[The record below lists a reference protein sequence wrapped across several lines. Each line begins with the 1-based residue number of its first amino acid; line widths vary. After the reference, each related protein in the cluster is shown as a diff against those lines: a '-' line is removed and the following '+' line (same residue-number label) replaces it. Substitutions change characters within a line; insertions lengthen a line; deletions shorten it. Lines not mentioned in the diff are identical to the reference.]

1 VTPGRVA
8 RAYAWTVVGLR
19 HLIVL
24 AWIAGAVAATLYLP
38 GLGGAASSPLA
49 DLVPKDAEATKV
61 AERSTELF
69 GFPLSTDTAVVQRD
83 PEGLPLEEQRRT
95 LLAAREVSERPE
107 RDLALISGALP
118 ISNLLGFLSE
128 EGERSTT
135 AVTYLYFSPLA
146 GLEER
151 EEDAHKYARRYLGR
165 PGSEV
170 VGVTGAAP
178 ARLAQFE
185 EIEDS
190 LPLIEIASVLL
201 IALIVGL
208 HFRSMVAPL
217 VTLVAAAIAYL
228 VAVRVLAWGGEEVDL
243 SVAKEV
249 QPLLLVLLLGLV
261 TDYSVFLMSAMRR
274 GLEDGHGRMAAARS
288 AVARTGPIVFAGG
301 LIVTGGVVALVV
313 GRLEF
318 FQAFGPSLA
327 VTTLV
332 GLAVSITLLPAALAL
347 FGERLFGR
355 KVRARAQEARER
367 RERED
372 REPALVPYDV
382 AGARGERRGKSAARA
397 LALTRP
403 ITALLRIPQLARE
416 ARISRWRLLVA
427 RVMSAP
433 PIAALIVAFAV
444 LLLLV
449 PATKLS
455 ELRLGVSHVSAL
467 PSESEPKRA
476 AAAAAEGFAP
486 GILSPTEV
494 VLEAPG
500 LRDQREPLAR
510 LQELLA
516 DQPGVSAVLGPREQP
531 PPPIPQVASSRTGS
545 AARYAVIFDSDP
557 LGSKAIDRL
566 RSIERQM
573 PTLLSDAG
581 LSSRTRVSYGGET
594 ALAEETVDLMVADL
608 GRIGLVAL
616 AANFL
621 LLALFM
627 RAFVAPLYLL
637 AASVLGLASTLG
649 LTVFF
654 ARWALGVDEL
664 TYYVPFAASVLLV
677 SLGSDYNVLVAG
689 RIWSEARR
697 RRLREAI
704 AVATPAAARA
714 IRVAGIALAASFVL
728 LAIVPLRSFREFA
741 FVMSAGILIDTFV
754 VRPFLVPGLISLFGE
769 LSWRPGRRIHTLSRK
784 QFIRRVGSRAGLAPE
799 HAARAVKAVLSTLA
813 ERITRKEARVLAMH
827 LPRGLRPFLK
837 AGGRRPERFGL
848 DEFVDRVARRH
859 GTSTES
865 AREITRVVIHTL
877 ADVIARG
884 EIDYL
889 RAQLSPDYRAVLPN
903 EDAAPRPGKD
913 EEAGRR
919 PAQALETAS

>member
-1 VTPGRVA
+1 MTPGRIA
-8 RAYAWTVVGLR
+8 RAYASTVVGLR
-19 HLIVL
+19 HVIVL

-83 PEGLPLEEQRRT
+83 REGLPLEEQRRT

-118 ISNLLGFLSE
+118 ITNVLGFLSE

-135 AVTYLYFSPLA
+135 AVTYLYFSPQA

-165 PGSEV
+165 PESEV

-208 HFRSMVAPL
+208 HFRSVVAPL
-217 VTLVAAAIAYL
+217 VTLLAAAIAYL

-243 SVAKEV
+243 SVAQEV

-274 GLEDGHGRMAAARS
+274 GLEDGHGRLAAARS
-288 AVARTGPIVFAGG
+288 AVARTVPIVFAAG

-347 FGERLFGR
+347 FGERLFGG

-367 RERED
+367 DD
-372 REPALVPYDV
+372 REPGLVPYDLG
-382 AGARGERRGKSAARA
+382 GAQGERRGQSAARA

-403 ITALLRIPQLARE
+403 ITALLRVPRLARE
-416 ARISRWRLLVA
+416 ARTSRWRVLVA

-433 PIAALIVAFAV
+433 PIAALAVAFAV

-449 PATKLS
+449 PATMLS

-476 AAAAAEGFAP
+476 AAAAADGFAP

-494 VLEAPG
+494 ALEAPG
-500 LRDQREPLAR
+500 LGDQRRPLAR
-510 LQELLA
+510 LEELLA
-516 DQPGVSAVLGPREQP
+516 DQPGVAAVLGPREQP
-531 PPPIPQVASSRTGS
+531 PPPSPQVAISRTGS
-545 AARYAVIFDSDP
+545 AARYAVILDVDP
-557 LGSKAIDRL
+557 LGSTAIDRL
-566 RSIERQM
+566 RSIEQQM
-573 PTLLSDAG
+573 PALLSDAG
-581 LSSRTRVSYGGET
+581 LSSQTRVSYGGET

-616 AANFL
+616 AVNFL

-649 LTVFF
+649 LTVLF
-654 ARWALGVDEL
+654 AHWVLGVDEL

-784 QFIRRVGSRAGLAPE
+784 QFIGRIASRTGLAPE
-799 HAARAVKAVLSTLA
+799 DASRPVQAVLCTLA
-813 ERITRKEARVLAMH
+813 ERITKKEARVLAMH

-837 AGGRRPERFGL
+837 ARARRPERFGL
-848 DEFVDRVARRH
+848 EEFVDRVARRQ
-859 GTSTES
+859 GTSTGS
-865 AREITRVVIHTL
+865 ARETTRVVMHTL
-877 ADVIARG
+877 ADVVARG

-889 RAQLSPDYRAVLPN
+889 RAQLSPDYGAVLP
-903 EDAAPRPGKD
+903 DGDVAPRPAEY
-913 EEAGRR
+913 EEAATR
-919 PAQALETAS
+919 PAQPLETAS

>member
-1 VTPGRVA
+1 MTPGRLA
-8 RAYAWTVVGLR
+8 RVYAWTVVGLR
-19 HLIVL
+19 HIIVL
-24 AWIAGAVAATLYLP
+24 AWIAGAVAATIYLP

-49 DLVPKDAEATKV
+49 DLVPKDAEATRV

-83 PEGLPLEEQRRT
+83 PAGLPLEEQRRT

-118 ISNLLGFLSE
+118 ISNAFGFLSE
-128 EGERSTT
+128 EGESSTT
-135 AVTYLYFSPLA
+135 AVTYLYFLPKA

-151 EEDAHKYARRYLGR
+151 DEDAHKYARRYLDR
-165 PGSEV
+165 PESQV
-170 VGVTGAAP
+170 AGVTGAAP

-185 EIEDS
+185 EIENA

-201 IALIVGL
+201 IALIVGV
-208 HFRSMVAPL
+208 HFRSLVAPL
-217 VTLVAAAIAYL
+217 VTLLAVAIAYL

-274 GLEDGHGRMAAARS
+274 ELEDGQGRVAAARS
-288 AVARTGPIVFAGG
+288 AAARTVPIVFAAG
-301 LIVTGGVVALVV
+301 LIVTGGVAALVV

-327 VTTLV
+327 LTALV
-332 GLAVSITLLPAALAL
+332 GVAVSITLLPASLGL
-347 FGERLFGR
+347 LGERLFGG
-355 KVRARAQEARER
+355 KVRARARKARER
-367 RERED
+367 RELEE

-382 AGARGERRGKSAARA
+382 GGAEGERRGRSAARA

-403 ITALLRIPQLARE
+403 ITALLRVPQLARE
-416 ARISRWRLLVA
+416 ARTSRWRVLVA

-433 PIAALIVAFAV
+433 PIAALTVAFGV
-444 LLLLV
+444 LLLLI
-449 PATKLS
+449 PAAELS
-455 ELRLGVSHVSAL
+455 QLRLGVSHVSAL
-467 PSESEPKRA
+467 PSESEPRRA

-500 LRDQREPLAR
+500 LRDRRAPLAR

-516 DQPGVSAVLGPREQP
+516 DQPGVAAVLGPSEQL
-531 PPPIPQVASSRTGS
+531 PPPIPQVAISRTGS
-545 AARYAVIFDSDP
+545 AARYAVMFDADP
-557 LGSKAIDRL
+557 LGSRAIDRL

-573 PTLLSDAG
+573 PALLRAAG
-581 LSSRTRVSYGGET
+581 LDSQTRVSYGGET
-594 ALAEETVDLMVADL
+594 ALAEETVDLMVDDL

-616 AANFL
+616 AVNFL
-621 LLALFM
+621 FLALFM

-637 AASVLGLASTLG
+637 AASVLGLAATLG
-649 LTVFF
+649 LTVYF
-654 ARWALGVDEL
+654 ARWVRGVDEL

-697 RRLREAI
+697 RRPREAI

-714 IRVAGIALAASFVL
+714 IRVAGIALAASFAL

-769 LSWRPGRRIHTLSRK
+769 LGWRPGRRIHTVSSK
-784 QFIRRVGSRAGLAPE
+784 QFTGRIMSSTGLARKD
-799 HAARAVKAVLSTLA
+799 AARAVEAVLSTLA

-827 LPRGLRPFLK
+827 LPRRLRPPLK

-848 DEFVDRVARRH
+848 EEFVERVARRRD
-859 GTSTES
+859 SSADS
-865 AREITRVVIHTL
+865 ARETTRVVITTL
-877 ADVIARG
+877 AEVVARG

-889 RAQLSPDYRAVLPN
+889 RPQLSPDYSAVLPDG
-903 EDAAPRPGKD
+903 EAPRQEAAPRPA
-913 EEAGRR
+913 ER
-919 PAQALETAS
+919 LETASY